1 MEINASHFKTM
12 EELIRHIN
20 MCVREEDIFALE
32 RYVGLNE
39 LDILV
44 KEIARLNKII
54 DEIDRIST
62 TNYQTNIYTGS
73 IDFKR
78 GYNEGSKFFQ
88 EFLRNKLK
96 ELKEEGKFQEIPLFE
111 GTMEQLDNLTILK
124 EEGKE

>member
-1 MEINASHFKTM
+1 MNEEILDT
-12 EELIRHIN
+12 
-20 MCVREEDIFALE
+20 
-32 RYVGLNE
+32 LNE
-39 LDILV
+39 LSKKPITELAMSYMEIVVDNMV
-44 KEIARLNKII
+44 KDKEIDRLNKII

-111 GTMEQLDNLTILK
+111 GTMEQLDNLTILN
-124 EEGKE
+124 EEGK

>member
-12 EELIRHIN
+12 EELIKHIN

-54 DEIDRIST
+54 DEFEKNLKRYDLQ
-62 TNYQTNIYTGS
+62 YLHETGEHQLAYA
-73 IDFKR
+73 IENMLD
-78 GYNEGSKFFQ
+78 
-88 EFLRNKLK
+88 KLK
-96 ELKEEGKFQEIPLFE
+96 ELKK
-111 GTMEQLDNLTILK
+111 
-124 EEGKE
+124 EGKE